1 MKTTFVAARR
11 PLSSVALGLA
21 LSALTA
27 AGPLLAETSTAAA
40 ETRIRARYAMTL
52 AGFDIGTATM
62 QAGVDRSSY
71 DMNLSVRMTGLVKF
85 FTGGRGAA
93 TSRGGVEASHV
104 TPSAYALNTRSNNKG
119 QIIRFA
125 LAGGAVRQMSVEP
138 PPKTKDTI
146 PVTEADKHGIV
157 DPLSALV
164 MPVAGSGDLLA
175 PGSCDRTLPVFDG
188 RQRFD
193 VALRYD
199 RTETAVA
206 DPAVKGS
213 YDGKLIVCKA
223 SYKAISGHKPGRSQ
237 VAFMENNKDM
247 EVWLAPVAG
256 TRALLPWKI
265 SVRTQLGTAV
275 ITATS
280 FVVDT
285 GETRAAGGKGTSL

>member
-1 MKTTFVAARR
+1 MKTTFMAARR

-21 LSALTA
+21 LATLTA
-27 AGPLLAETSTAAA
+27 ASPLMAETAGPG

-62 QAGVDRSSY
+62 QAGVGRSSY

-93 TSRGGVEASHV
+93 TSRGGVENARV
-104 TPSAYALNTRSNNKG
+104 TPTAYALNTRANNKG

-146 PVTEADKHGIV
+146 PVTDTDKRGIV

-175 PGSCDRTLPVFDG
+175 PASCDRTLPVFDG

-199 RTETAVA
+199 RTENAVA

-237 VAFMENNKDM
+237 TTFMENNKDM

-265 SVRTQLGTAV
+265 SVRTQLGKAV

-280 FVVDT
+280 FVVDA
-285 GETRAAGGKGTSL
+285 GETQASGGKGTSL